1 MASEARLPD
10 LICFSHLR
18 WNFVYQRP
26 QHLMSRF
33 GALTRV
39 LFVEEPVFDSPTAR
53 LDVSHANG
61 VHVITPHLP
70 NCTADE
76 AEGFQQALLDHF
88 LTAHAVDRPVL
99 WYYTPMALPITPQLT
114 PAAVVYDCM
123 DELSAFAFAPPQL
136 TERER
141 RLLAVADLV
150 FTGGYSLYRA
160 KRRHHPRVYPFPSS
174 VDTPHFARARELSET
189 PDQAAIPTPK
199 VGFFGVI
206 DERMDREL
214 LAGLAD
220 VRPDSHFILIGP
232 VVKMEPGSLPR
243 SPNLH
248 YLGPRA
254 YADLPRYL
262 AGWQAAML
270 PFARNDATRFISP
283 TKIPEYLAAG
293 LPVVSTSIPDVVSVF
308 GERGLVWIADS
319 VHAFA
324 ASLDRALREDPGPR
338 LQAVAAFLSKTSWD
352 RTWAQ
357 MRGLLE
363 DVLRARV
370 RHEGRA
376 IWSWKAPRAAHEA
389 GHV

>member
-1 MASEARLPD
+1 
-10 LICFSHLR
+10 
-18 WNFVYQRP
+18 
-26 QHLMSRF
+26 
-33 GALTRV
+33 
-39 LFVEEPVFDSPTAR
+39 
-53 LDVSHANG
+53 
-61 VHVITPHLP
+61 
-70 NCTADE
+70 
-76 AEGFQQALLDHF
+76 
-88 LTAHAVDRPVL
+88 
-99 WYYTPMALPITPQLT
+99 
-114 PAAVVYDCM
+114 
-123 DELSAFAFAPPQL
+123 
-136 TERER
+136 
-141 RLLAVADLV
+141 
-150 FTGGYSLYRA
+150 
-160 KRRHHPRVYPFPSS
+160 
-174 VDTPHFARARELSET
+174 
-189 PDQAAIPTPK
+189 
-199 VGFFGVI
+199 
-206 DERMDREL
+206 MDREL

-308 GERGLVWIADS
+308 GRRGLVWIADS

-376 IWSWKAPRAAHEA
+376 ISSWKAPRAAHEA